1 MNAKAEVSTTLT
13 IVQRVSLTFD
23 SFDTLLY
30 AKQRADR
37 EFDRYFPKI
46 YPYITKIEAEIV
58 REVGIIDYLIR
69 VYVTCPLE
77 VVQEFHKAAGVYVDI
92 PREQITKRDD
102 RENDPFALDRGLLG
116 EKPSSTT

>member
-1 MNAKAEVSTTLT
+1 MNTEAEVSTTLT

-23 SFDTLLY
+23 SFDTLPY

-58 REVGIIDYLIR
+58 REVGIIGYLIR

-77 VVQEFHKAAGVYVDI
+77 VVQEFHKAAGVHVEI
-92 PREQITKRDD
+92 PREEITYRPIELSLVERKWLEER
-102 RENDPFALDRGLLG
+102 
-116 EKPSSTT
+116 S